1 LYFDGASASLLH
13 ESRLPAAAGT
23 FKFLAGLHVTH
34 FQQPW
39 LRALYFLAGL
49 SGCVMLG
56 SGLLY
61 WLEKR
66 RLQNANGRFGIA
78 SMTLFTSALITGMPL
93 ATLAMLVA
101 NRWLPVGLNARADW
115 EVQVFYGAWLL
126 ATAHAAHAIW
136 RSPQRRAPWSVHC
149 LAISV
154 LAVLAVVSNAW
165 STGDHPWQAI
175 KHGLTAVAGVDLVLL
190 GVALLAARV
199 GWRLH
204 SRSGAVVAL
213 GEVKNG

>member
-1 LYFDGASASLLH
+1 
-13 ESRLPAAAGT
+13 
-23 FKFLAGLHVTH
+23 
-34 FQQPW
+34 
-39 LRALYFLAGL
+39 
-49 SGCVMLG
+49 
-56 SGLLY
+56 
-61 WLEKR
+61 
-66 RLQNANGRFGIA
+66 
-78 SMTLFTSALITGMPL
+78 
-93 ATLAMLVA
+93 
-101 NRWLPVGLNARADW
+101 
-115 EVQVFYGAWLL
+115 
-126 ATAHAAHAIW
+126 
-136 RSPQRRAPWSVHC
+136 
-149 LAISV
+149 